1 MTSADYAIFMRG
13 LDLIRQP
20 PAPRWYWESD
30 GDRHART
37 FYVCHTQK
45 LFARV
50 DCESKEEARE
60 TAWILNANTQ

>member
-1 MTSADYAIFMRG
+1 MTTADFETFMRI
-13 LDLIRQP
+13 LDTIKPPP
-20 PAPRWYWESD
+20 PARWYWESD

-50 DCESKEEARE
+50 DCETKDEARE
-60 TAWILNANTQ
+60 TAWILNASTP